1 MGVRKQI
8 KNKMRFLAKTQG
20 TFEKTQTIDAHSQE
34 EAIEKL
40 KGNLGE
46 NIDETAI
53 SELEILEIDEVE

>member
-1 MGVRKQI
+1 
-8 KNKMRFLAKTQG
+8 MRFLAKTQG
-20 TFEKTQTIDAHSQE
+20 TFEKTQKINARSQE